1 MNPPP
6 DDPNPVEAKAPG
18 PTAPDAS
25 APAGLGKVLLAGTRN
40 LALELPRRIFEID
53 FDLSDSREELR
64 KKIAWII
71 RIRFVVSPAVF
82 LLMLLTN
89 WQGLTRGAGAL
100 SRETLISTGLVTAAS
115 LALNLL
121 YYFALRR
128 ERFELRKFVSLQL
141 LLDVLTFSAYLWRT
155 GGPTSPFSF
164 LFFLP
169 IIAGSMLLSPGA
181 GMAFAGAAG
190 LCYSALAALELAGFL
205 PHVSYFVALDQFARR
220 GSYVTLM
227 ILVNLFAFAVV
238 AGAAGFLMRTLH
250 RKTRQISES
259 NRLLERKAHL
269 LGMLYQVS
277 ELLQRFRTRDEI
289 LDGICDILIT
299 GMNVDRALMY
309 VCEGGELRLL
319 RVAYHSRVPEP
330 SRQALRVSIP
340 MNPAGG
346 LTARAALENR
356 AFNVSDPMTRPD
368 INRDLERRIGQN
380 PFAVAPLAHRG
391 KVLGVLGIDRATAL
405 GRIGEDE
412 FDVLKLF
419 ARQAAQTLAGAAVD
433 TPDGPP

>member
-1 MNPPP
+1 MNPT
-6 DDPNPVEAKAPG
+6 DERKSDGEAAPG
-18 PTAPDAS
+18 S
-25 APAGLGKVLLAGTRN
+25 APNAAPASGLGKMVLAGTRN
-40 LALELPRRIFEID
+40 LALDLPRRIFEID

-82 LLMLLTN
+82 LLMLVTN

-100 SRETLISTGLVTAAS
+100 SQETLLSTGLVTVAS
-115 LALNLL
+115 LALNIL
-121 YYFALRR
+121 YFFALRR
-128 ERFELRKFVSLQL
+128 QQFELRKFVSLQL

-169 IIAGSMLLSPGA
+169 IIAGSMLLSPGT
-181 GMAFAGAAG
+181 GMAFAGVSG
-190 LCYSALAALELAGFL
+190 LCYSALAALELAGWL

-250 RKTRQISES
+250 RKTRQLAES

-277 ELLQRFRTRDEI
+277 ELLQRYRSRDEI

-309 VCEGGELRLL
+309 IREGGELRLL
-319 RVAYHSRVPEP
+319 RVAYHTRVPEP
-330 SRQALRVSIP
+330 ARQEIRVSIP
-340 MNPAGG
+340 LEPSGG

-356 AFNVSDPMTRPD
+356 AFNVTEPTTRTD

-380 PFAVAPLAHRG
+380 PFAVAPLDHRG
-391 KVLGVLGIDRATAL
+391 RVLGVLGIDRATAL

-419 ARQAAQTLAGAAVD
+419 ARQAAQTLAGADVD
-433 TPDGPP
+433 SVPRPS